1 MENVSES
8 GQRTDPKQAYRRGY
22 SLLIP
27 DLYQGTYNSYI
38 NVIGDKRGGKMAH
51 VFINGSEH
59 WKELY
64 EGLKSD
70 TGVQA

>member
-8 GQRTDPKQAYRRGY
+8 GQRTDSKQAYRRGY

-27 DLYQGTYNSYI
+27 QGTYNLYI

-59 WKELY
+59 WKDLY